1 MPNPSGANQFAK
13 QPAYGDVKK
22 LQNLTKS
29 APLAGEAGSIGA
41 PKRAQ
46 RRAVKRGR
54 TPMPA
59 SAAVAP
65 ASAVPA
71 PAPDSRA
78 VVREVFNELL
88 AMQPNDP
95 LFQYYAQKANQS

>member
-29 APLAGEAGSIGA
+29 APLAGTSPSLGA

-46 RRAVKRGR
+46 RRAVKRGG
-54 TPMPA
+54 
-59 SAAVAP
+59 AP
-65 ASAVPA
+65 APATQATPALTA

-88 AMQPNDP
+88 RMQPDDP
-95 LFQYYAQKANQS
+95 LFQYYAQKANES